1 MIIEERSNEPQLNI
15 PTLSGMLPMYDV
27 EELNKIITELNDGE
41 IDLYDCIGR
50 VWNTAYFIGINQTI
64 KVDQLNN
71 PKM

>member
-1 MIIEERSNEPQLNI
+1 MTIEERSNEPQLNI

-27 EELNKIITELNDGE
+27 EELNKIITELNGGE

-50 VWNTAYFIGINQTI
+50 AWNTAYFIGINQTM